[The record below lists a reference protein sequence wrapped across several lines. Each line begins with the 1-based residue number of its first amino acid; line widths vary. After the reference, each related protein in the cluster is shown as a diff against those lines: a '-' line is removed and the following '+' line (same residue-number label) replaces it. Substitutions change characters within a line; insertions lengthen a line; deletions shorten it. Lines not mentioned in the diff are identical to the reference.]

1 MKKKNNNFWRF
12 VQKMRFKYRVSVLNE
27 NTLIESWHVR
37 LSRFSVILYAFFFT
51 VITFLLLTILILKT
65 PLRHYLPGYED
76 SGNRMEII
84 RESMRTDSLMD
95 QMALQAEYLDMVK
108 KVIAGEIKADVIL
121 SPDSLELVK
130 KMTAITSKS
139 KAEEAFSKNFEEEE
153 KYNLMIMGTDSKLN
167 EDSYVFFRPN
177 RGTIS
182 SKFNL
187 QQQLFGIQMATT
199 ANENI
204 LSVLSGNVIY
214 AAYTLESKWV
224 IIIQHANNYISV
236 YKNNNQVLKKVG
248 ETVKAGETIA
258 IGPDVTNNKSEQFY
272 FELWRDGHV
281 VNPEEYIIF

>member
-37 LSRFSVILYAFFFT
+37 LSRFSVILYTFFFT